1 MLCRSLKFQTDV
13 LSLKSISWY
22 KMVFLSCWVRIK
34 SIKQEE
40 SQSNVFIKWNCLHTK
55 KWSKYTFLLN
65 DYEIACNYKNFSPL
79 LHAYSVSHFT
89 KPNLEYHIT
98 GNTIYRI
105 VIFLFVWIKPQRYKE
120 MLNYF
125 FSMCKIS
132 CLFVY

>member
-1 MLCRSLKFQTDV
+1 MFSLNEIVYT
-13 LSLKSISWY
+13 LRNEASILFFANN
-22 KMVFLSCWVRIK
+22 MM
-34 SIKQEE
+34 
-40 SQSNVFIKWNCLHTK
+40 
-55 KWSKYTFLLN
+55 LN

>member
-1 MLCRSLKFQTDV
+1 MFSLNEIVYT
-13 LSLKSISWY
+13 LRNEASILFFANNL
-22 KMVFLSCWVRIK
+22 M
-34 SIKQEE
+34 
-40 SQSNVFIKWNCLHTK
+40 
-55 KWSKYTFLLN
+55 LN
-65 DYEIACNYKNFSPL
+65 DYEIACSYKNFSPI

-125 FSMCKIS
+125 F
-132 CLFVY
+132 FNV